1 MIYLDNAAT
10 TYHKPPEVAEAVF
23 QALQGIG
30 SSGRGAHGISLEAS
44 RIVFR
49 TRAAIS
55 ELFNVNDPSRVIL
68 TSNATESLNIAIQG
82 LLTPGD
88 RCITTAMEHNSVL
101 RPLYHMESKGVRLDI
116 LPADSSGRVDIEMF
130 EAAIRPDTKAIV
142 IAHGSN
148 VTGNVTDI
156 QAIGDLCRRHRL
168 LFIVDAAQTAG
179 LLPIDMV
186 KNHISALCISGHKSL
201 LGPQGTGALCLAEGV
216 LPEPLIYGGT
226 GMDSF
231 ASGMPLVLPE
241 RLEAGTLN
249 LHGLAGLLAAC
260 GYIRSYGQ
268 DRIYNEAS
276 ALSKAFIDG
285 IRDIEGLELYGDF
298 DDDHRTPV
306 VSINIR
312 EIDAGELADELYE
325 RFGIAVRAGAHCA
338 PLVHRT
344 FGTEKQG
351 MVRFSFSHFNTME
364 DVKAAIDALWTIGE
378 DAK

>member
-23 QALQGIG
+23 QALQGTG
-30 SSGRGAHGISLEAS
+30 SSGRGAHGASLQAS
-44 RIVFR
+44 RIVYR
-49 TRAAIS
+49 TRVAIS
-55 ELFNVNDPSRVIL
+55 ELFNVTDPSRVVF

-101 RPLYHMESKGVRLDI
+101 RPLYHMETKGVRLDI
-116 LPADSSGRVDIEMF
+116 LPADSRGKIDVGLF
-130 EAAIRPDTKAIV
+130 EEAIKPDTKAIV
-142 IAHGSN
+142 MAHGSN

-156 QAIGDLCRRHRL
+156 QAIGDLCRRHKL

-186 KNHISALCISGHKSL
+186 RSHISALCLSGHKSL
-201 LGPQGTGALCLAEGV
+201 LGLQGTGALCLAEGV
-216 LPEPLIYGGT
+216 LPQPLIYGGT

-231 ASGMPLVLPE
+231 AAGMPSVLPE

-249 LHGLAGLLAAC
+249 VHGLAGLLAAC

-268 DRIYNEAS
+268 DRMHSEAS
-276 ALSKAFIDG
+276 ALSKAFIEG
-285 IRDIEGLELYGDF
+285 IRDIEGLVLYGDF
-298 DDDHRTPV
+298 SDENRTPV
-306 VSINIR
+306 VSLNIR
-312 EIDAGELADELYE
+312 DMDAGELSDELYE
-325 RFGIAVRAGAHCA
+325 GFGIAVRAGAHCA

-351 MVRFSFSHFNTME
+351 MLRFSFSHFNTME
-364 DVKAAIDALWTIGE
+364 EVKAAIDALRTIGE
-378 DAK
+378 EAR

>member
-23 QALQGIG
+23 QALQGTG
-30 SSGRGAHGISLEAS
+30 SSGRGAHGASLQAS
-44 RIVFR
+44 RIVYR
-49 TRAAIS
+49 TRVAIS
-55 ELFNVNDPSRVIL
+55 ELFNVTDPSRVVF

-88 RCITTAMEHNSVL
+88 SCITTAMEHNSVL
-101 RPLYHMESKGVRLDI
+101 RPLYHMETKGVRLDI
-116 LPADSSGRVDIEMF
+116 LPADSRGKIDVGLF
-130 EAAIRPDTKAIV
+130 EEAIKPDTKAIV
-142 IAHGSN
+142 MAHGSN

-186 KNHISALCISGHKSL
+186 KSHISALCLSGHKSL
-201 LGPQGTGALCLAEGV
+201 LGPQGTGALCLAEDV

-231 ASGMPLVLPE
+231 AAGMPSVLPE

-249 LHGLAGLLAAC
+249 VHGLAGLLAAC

-268 DRIYNEAS
+268 ERMHSEAT
-276 ALSKAFIDG
+276 ALSKAFIEG
-285 IRDIEGLELYGDF
+285 IRDIEGLALYGDF
-298 DDDHRTPV
+298 GDEYRTPV
-306 VSINIR
+306 VSLNIR
-312 EIDAGELADELYE
+312 DMDAGELADELYE
-325 RFGIAVRAGAHCA
+325 GFGIAVRAGAHCA

-351 MVRFSFSHFNTME
+351 MLRFSFSHFNTME
-364 DVKAAIDALWTIGE
+364 EVKAAIDALRTIGE
-378 DAK
+378 EAR

>member
-23 QALQGIG
+23 NALQGTG
-30 SSGRGAHGISLEAS
+30 SSGRGAHGASLEAS

-55 ELFNVNDPSRVIL
+55 EIFNVTDPSRVVF

-82 LLTPGD
+82 LLSPGD

-101 RPLYHMESKGVRLDI
+101 RPLYHMETKGIRLDI
-116 LPADSSGRVDIEMF
+116 LPADSRGRVDPGLF
-130 EAAIRPDTKAIV
+130 EAAIRPDTKAI
-142 IAHGSN
+142 IMAHGSN

-186 KNHISALCISGHKSL
+186 RSHISALCLSGHKSL

-231 ASGMPLVLPE
+231 AKNMPSVLPE
-241 RLEAGTLN
+241 NLEAGTLN
-249 LHGLAGLLAAC
+249 VHGLAGLLASC

-268 DRIYNEAS
+268 DRMHREAT

-285 IRDIEGLELYGDF
+285 IMDIEGLVLYGDF
-298 DDDHRTPV
+298 SDGNRTPV
-306 VSINIR
+306 VSLNIR
-312 EIDAGELADELYE
+312 DMDAGELADELYE

-364 DVKAAIDALWTIGE
+364 EVKAAIDALRTIGE
-378 DAK
+378 EAR

>member
-23 QALQGIG
+23 QALQGTG
-30 SSGRGAHGISLEAS
+30 SSGRGAHGASLQAS
-44 RIVFR
+44 RIVYK
-49 TRAAIS
+49 TRVAIS
-55 ELFNVNDPSRVIL
+55 ELFNVTDPSRVVF

-82 LLTPGD
+82 LLTTGD

-101 RPLYHMESKGVRLDI
+101 RPLYHMETKGVRLDI
-116 LPADSSGRVDIEMF
+116 LPADSRGKIDVGLF
-130 EAAIRPDTKAIV
+130 EEAIKPDTKAIV
-142 IAHGSN
+142 MAHGSN

-156 QAIGDLCRRHRL
+156 QAIGDLCRRRKL

-186 KNHISALCISGHKSL
+186 KNHISALCLSGHKSL

-216 LPEPLIYGGT
+216 FPQPLIYGGT

-231 ASGMPLVLPE
+231 AAGMPSVLPE

-249 LHGLAGLLAAC
+249 VHGLAGLLAAC

-268 DRIYNEAS
+268 DRMHSEAS
-276 ALSKAFIDG
+276 ALSKAFIEG
-285 IRDIEGLELYGDF
+285 IRDIEGLVLYGDF
-298 DDDHRTPV
+298 SDENRTPV
-306 VSINIR
+306 VSLNIR
-312 EIDAGELADELYE
+312 DVDAGELSDELYE
-325 RFGIAVRAGAHCA
+325 GFGIAVRAGAHCA

-351 MVRFSFSHFNTME
+351 MLRFSFSHFNTME
-364 DVKAAIDALWTIGE
+364 EVKAAIDALRTIGE
-378 DAK
+378 EAR

>member
-23 QALQGIG
+23 QALQGTG
-30 SSGRGAHGISLEAS
+30 SSGRGAHGASLQAS
-44 RIVFR
+44 RIVYR
-49 TRAAIS
+49 TRVAIS
-55 ELFNVNDPSRVIL
+55 ELFNVTDPSRVVF

-101 RPLYHMESKGVRLDI
+101 RPLYHMETKGVRLDI
-116 LPADSSGRVDIEMF
+116 LPADSRGKIDVGLF
-130 EAAIRPDTKAIV
+130 EEAIKPDTKSIV
-142 IAHGSN
+142 MAHGSN

-156 QAIGDLCRRHRL
+156 QAIGDLCRRHKL

-186 KNHISALCISGHKSL
+186 KNHISALCLSGHKSL

-216 LPEPLIYGGT
+216 FPQPLIYGGT

-231 ASGMPLVLPE
+231 AAGMPSVLPE

-249 LHGLAGLLAAC
+249 VHGLAGLLAAC

-268 DRIYNEAS
+268 DRMHSEAS
-276 ALSKAFIDG
+276 ALSKAFIEG
-285 IRDIEGLELYGDF
+285 IRDIEGLILYGDF
-298 DDDHRTPV
+298 GDENRTPV
-306 VSINIR
+306 VSLNIR
-312 EIDAGELADELYE
+312 EMDAGELADELYE
-325 RFGIAVRAGAHCA
+325 GFGIAVRAGAHCA

-351 MVRFSFSHFNTME
+351 MLRFSFSHLNTME
-364 DVKAAIDALWTIGE
+364 EVKAAIDALRTIGE
-378 DAK
+378 EAR